1 MKQLY
6 TRWSKEVM
14 EHPDE
19 VWQEYPRPAMVR
31 ESYVNLNGKWD
42 YAITED
48 KKKIEAYDGQ
58 ILVPFSPESLL
69 SGVNRQLQ
77 PNQYLWY
84 RRFLPEEVKKEAGKR
99 WILHFGAVD
108 QFAAVYLNGNL
119 VCKHLGGYL
128 PFSVDVTECIK
139 EPVGGMDAQEDSGS
153 DVKDE
158 NELIVVVRDFSDH
171 SYYSRGKQ
179 KLERGGMF
187 YTAQSGIWQTV
198 WMELVP
204 EDYIQSLKITPLYDE
219 EMVEVV
225 VKAEKKLPVTVNVQQ
240 GEQVTGETNTAIK
253 IPVKNMHSWS
263 PEDPFLYDM
272 KVEMGEDAVESYF
285 AMRKISVSKD
295 RNGVAKVFLNNEPYF
310 QKGLLDQGY
319 WPDGL
324 YTAPSDEALIFDITE
339 MKRLGFNMLRKH
351 IKIEPQRWYYHCD
364 RLGML
369 VWQDM
374 VNGGRQ
380 LKSWYVTYLATVL
393 SHLHIHPK
401 DFTRRL
407 LGRQD
412 KAGREQFIEEMKET
426 ITLLYNHPSVVTWV
440 IFNEAWG
447 QFDAKKVTAIAE
459 KEDTTRLFDQ
469 ASGWFDQGG
478 GDFESI
484 HEYFLPLK
492 VKAKERVV
500 ALTEFGGYAWHESEH
515 SMCEND
521 YGYKTFHSKEELT
534 EGYGKLIERDI
545 LPNIKKGLCVT
556 IYTQVSDVEEEVN
569 GIYTYDRE
577 VLKIEEEA
585 LKYWNDRMVEVSKEI

>member
-6 TRWSKEVM
+6 TRWTKQVM
-14 EHPDE
+14 DNPDN
-19 VWQEYPRPAMVR
+19 VLPEYPRPMMVR
-31 ESYVNLNGKWD
+31 DSFVNLNGKWD
-42 YAITED
+42 YAITDNKD
-48 KKKIEAYDGQ
+48 KIKEYDGQ
-58 ILVPFSPESLL
+58 ILVPFSPEAML

-77 PNQYLWY
+77 PNEYLWY
-84 RRFLPEEVKKEAGKR
+84 RRFLPAEVQREDGKR
-99 WILHFGAVD
+99 WLLHFGAVD

-128 PFSVDVTECIK
+128 PFSADVT
-139 EPVGGMDAQEDSGS
+139 DYLQE
-153 DVKDE
+153 E
-158 NELIVVVRDFSDH
+158 NELLVIVRDFSDH

-179 KLERGGMF
+179 TLKRGGMY

-198 WMELVP
+198 WMEQVP
-204 EDYIQSLKITPLYDE
+204 ECYIQSLKITPLYDDKK
-219 EMVEVV
+219 VEVIVKSAKDTEVTIEV
-225 VKAEKKLPVTVNVQQ
+225 VSAED
-240 GEQVTGETNTAIK
+240 EEIIVTGRTNTPVL
-253 IPVKNMHSWS
+253 IPVEDVHSWS

-272 KVEMGEDAVESYF
+272 IVEMEEDRVESYF
-285 AMRKISVSKD
+285 AMRKISVSKKD
-295 RNGVAKVFLNNEPYF
+295 GIVKVCLNNQPYF
-310 QKGLLDQGY
+310 QNGLLDQGY

-324 YTAPSDEALIFDITE
+324 YTAPTDEALIFDIEE

-374 VNGGRQ
+374 VNGGRAV
-380 LKSWYVTYLATVL
+380 KSWYVTYLATVL
-393 SHLHIHPK
+393 VHLHIHPK
-401 DFTRRL
+401 DCTRGL

-412 KAGREQFIEEMKET
+412 KEGREQFIEEMKET
-426 ITLLYNHPSVVTWV
+426 MELLYNHPSVVTWV

-492 VKAKERVV
+492 IKVRDRDRAV
-500 ALTEFGGYAWHESEH
+500 ALTEYGGYAWHEPDH
-515 SMCEND
+515 SMFDHD
-521 YGYKTFHSKEELT
+521 YGYKTFHSRDELT
-534 EGYGKLIERDI
+534 KGIGEMVRRDV
-545 LPNIKKGLCVT
+545 LSNIMNGLNVA

-577 VLKIEEEA
+577 VLKFNEDELIAWNKSIIDE
-585 LKYWNDRMVEVSKEI
+585 WNDFC